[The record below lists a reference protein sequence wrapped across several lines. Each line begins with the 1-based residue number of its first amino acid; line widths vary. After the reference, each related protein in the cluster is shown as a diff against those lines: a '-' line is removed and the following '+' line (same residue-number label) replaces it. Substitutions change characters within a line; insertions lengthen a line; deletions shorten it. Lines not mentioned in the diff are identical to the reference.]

1 MKAHGVRAQE
11 RGVCS
16 RAFRVALPYSLPV
29 CVGFLFMAMSYGFMM
44 RSRGFPII
52 YPIVMSCFIYA
63 GAMEF
68 VTAELLLAQFDPVR
82 AFLMTL
88 MINARHLFYGISMLD
103 RYRGT
108 GAKKFYLIY
117 GMCDETF
124 AINWSVTPPA
134 DVDRGWF
141 MFFVTLLNQIY
152 WVLGAAL
159 GALIGSV
166 ISFNTNGIDF
176 VMTALFVVMLVDHWE
191 KNKDHRPVAVGAAC
205 ALVCLVIRGADRF
218 MIPAMALMIA
228 VLTLMRDKKTEVAL

>member
-1 MKAHGVRAQE
+1 
-11 RGVCS
+11 
-16 RAFRVALPYSLPV
+16 
-29 CVGFLFMAMSYGFMM
+29 MM
-44 RSRGFPII
+44 RSRGLSII

-68 VTAELLLAQFDPVR
+68 ATVELLLAQFDPVR

-88 MINARHLFYGISMLD
+88 MINARPLFYGISMFD

-117 GMCDETF
+117 GMRDETF

-134 DVDRGWF
+134 GVDRGWF

-166 ISFNTNGIDF
+166 ISFNTKGIDF

-191 KNKDHRPVAVGAAC
+191 KTRITA
-205 ALVCLVIRGADRF
+205 R
-218 MIPAMALMIA
+218 
-228 VLTLMRDKKTEVAL
+228 

>member
-1 MKAHGVRAQE
+1 
-11 RGVCS
+11 
-16 RAFRVALPYSLPV
+16 
-29 CVGFLFMAMSYGFMM
+29 
-44 RSRGFPII
+44 
-52 YPIVMSCFIYA
+52 MSCFIYA

-68 VTAELLLAQFDPVR
+68 VTVELLLAQFDPIR

-88 MINARHLFYGISMLD
+88 MINARHLFYGISMFD

-108 GAKKFYLIY
+108 GAKKFYMIY

-124 AINWSVTPPA
+124 AINRSVTPPA
-134 DVDRGWF
+134 GVDRGWF

-166 ISFNTNGIDF
+166 ISFNTKGIDF

-191 KNKDHRPVAVGAAC
+191 KTRITA
-205 ALVCLVIRGADRF
+205 R
-218 MIPAMALMIA
+218 
-228 VLTLMRDKKTEVAL
+228 

>member
-1 MKAHGVRAQE
+1 
-11 RGVCS
+11 
-16 RAFRVALPYSLPV
+16 
-29 CVGFLFMAMSYGFMM
+29 MM
-44 RSRGFPII
+44 RSRGLSII

-68 VTAELLLAQFDPVR
+68 ATVELLLAQFDPVR

-88 MINARHLFYGISMLD
+88 MINARHLFYGISMFD

-117 GMCDETF
+117 GMRDETF
-124 AINWSVTPPA
+124 AINRSVTPPSG
-134 DVDRGWF
+134 VDRGRF

-152 WVLGAAL
+152 WEL

-191 KNKDHRPVAVGAAC
+191 KNKDHRPVIVGAAC
-205 ALVCLVIRGADRF
+205 AFVCLLILGADRF

-228 VLTLMRDKKTEVAL
+228 VLTLMRDKRTGAAL